1 MNTQRLLVWRELLV
15 FIRYFQKSSSIC
27 ITKVVFKELPRRK
40 QQVTQEKSKVL
51 RETERDP
58 FEDAAD
64 EEDDEDEPQQ
74 SSSVAPPRPQVRTSP
89 QASTTKSSS
98 TGFFSSLS
106 DPASSKKSKK
116 EKKGGKK
123 KAKAFNL
130 EEEKPK
136 MKTVIAESSVASTNL
151 LNALQFINRE
161 QEQVSE
167 NAAAVKQFETC
178 KMLRRHVLRYVSNLH
193 HCYSSV
199 LLISKNRYNTS
210 SLNSGLVL

>member
-1 MNTQRLLVWRELLV
+1 MV
-15 FIRYFQKSSSIC
+15 
-27 ITKVVFKELPRRK
+27 KELPRRK

-58 FEDAAD
+58 FEDGPD
-64 EEDDEDEPQQ
+64 EEEEDDEPKQ
-74 SSSVAPPRPQVRTSP
+74 STSVAASRPQMRTSP

-98 TGFFSSLS
+98 PGFFSSLS
-106 DPASSKKSKK
+106 DPSPSKKSKK
-116 EKKGGKK
+116 DKKGGNKK
-123 KAKAFNL
+123 TKAFNL

-136 MKTVIAESSVASTNL
+136 MRTVIAESSVASTNL

-178 KMLRRHVLRYVSNLH
+178 KMLRRHVLRYVST
-193 HCYSSV
+193 
-199 LLISKNRYNTS
+199 LLKP
-210 SLNSGLVL
+210 

>member
-1 MNTQRLLVWRELLV
+1 M
-15 FIRYFQKSSSIC
+15 
-27 ITKVVFKELPRRK
+27 
-40 QQVTQEKSKVL
+40 TQERSKVL

-64 EEDDEDEPQQ
+64 EEEDDEPQQ
-74 SSSVAPPRPQVRTSP
+74 SSSVAPPKPQLRTSP
-89 QASTTKSSS
+89 QTSTTKSSS
-98 TGFFSSLS
+98 AGFFSSLS
-106 DPASSKKSKK
+106 EPTPSKKSKK
-116 EKKGGKK
+116 DKKGGKK
-123 KAKAFNL
+123 KARAFNL

-178 KMLRRHVLRYVSNLH
+178 KMLRRHVLRYVSTRH
-193 HCYSSV
+193 
-199 LLISKNRYNTS
+199 
-210 SLNSGLVL
+210 NS

>member
-1 MNTQRLLVWRELLV
+1 M
-15 FIRYFQKSSSIC
+15 IM
-27 ITKVVFKELPRRK
+27 KELPRRK
-40 QQVTQEKSKVL
+40 QQVTQEKSRVL

-64 EEDDEDEPQQ
+64 EEEEEEEPQP
-74 SSSVAPPRPQVRTSP
+74 SSSVAQPKPQMRTSP
-89 QASTTKSSS
+89 QASTIKSSS

-116 EKKGGKK
+116 DKKGNKK
-123 KAKAFNL
+123 KSKAFNL

-136 MKTVIAESSVASTNL
+136 MRTVIAESSVASTNL

-167 NAAAVKQFETC
+167 NAAAVRQFETC
-178 KMLRRHVLRYVSNLH
+178 KMLRRHVLRYVSTCH
-193 HCYSSV
+193 
-199 LLISKNRYNTS
+199 
-210 SLNSGLVL
+210 NSRL

>member
-1 MNTQRLLVWRELLV
+1 M
-15 FIRYFQKSSSIC
+15 
-27 ITKVVFKELPRRK
+27 KELPRRK

-64 EEDDEDEPQQ
+64 EEEEDEEPQR
-74 SSSVAPPRPQVRTSP
+74 SRSSVAPPKPQLRTSP
-89 QASTTKSSS
+89 QTSTTKSSS
-98 TGFFSSLS
+98 AGFFSSFS
-106 DPASSKKSKK
+106 EPTPSKKWKK
-116 EKKGGKK
+116 DKKGDKK
-123 KAKAFNL
+123 KSKAFNL

-136 MKTVIAESSVASTNL
+136 MRTVIAESSVASTNL

-178 KMLRRHVLRYVSNLH
+178 KMLRRHVLRYVSTRRK
-193 HCYSSV
+193 S
-199 LLISKNRYNTS
+199 
-210 SLNSGLVL
+210 